1 VNVRQHSWLEVNGI
15 GVFLHRNIFRCL
27 SSAGKVLL
35 MKNINNVIFENCF
48 GTQVLAFVTLIIWL
62 ATTLEFVTATI
73 SVVK

>member
-1 VNVRQHSWLEVNGI
+1 
-15 GVFLHRNIFRCL
+15 
-27 SSAGKVLL
+27 